1 MLLPPVAL
9 APIRTRRRV
18 GVGVFRLK
26 ALIDLT
32 VVSLL
37 EIERDANLLADTED
51 AMEQVDL
58 LLGLMPKIFYE
69 EPPEDIGLQDAVD
82 ALRAFFEALPD
93 PDQPERP
100 EDAPD
105 PDYGLL
111 AARLAREYGGGAWH
125 WLNECPVP
133 VFNSSMAALASLSA
147 EDKLGQMTVIALGN
161 GRLPDSGPRIVR
173 QWERAIDAVHP
184 RETYTPQTMGEF
196 VTYMEAQGIPVEV
209 V

>member
-1 MLLPPVAL
+1 M
-9 APIRTRRRV
+9 
-18 GVGVFRLK
+18 FKLK

-37 EIERDANLLADTED
+37 EIERDANLLAETED

-58 LLGLMPKIFYE
+58 LLGLMPKIFY
-69 EPPEDIGLQDAVD
+69 DLSRRKILVYKMLLD

-93 PDQPERP
+93 PDQPERQ

-147 EDKLGQMTVIALGN
+147 EDKLRADDGHRAG
-161 GRLPDSGPRIVR
+161 
-173 QWERAIDAVHP
+173 ERAVA
-184 RETYTPQTMGEF
+184 
-196 VTYMEAQGIPVEV
+196 
-209 V
+209 